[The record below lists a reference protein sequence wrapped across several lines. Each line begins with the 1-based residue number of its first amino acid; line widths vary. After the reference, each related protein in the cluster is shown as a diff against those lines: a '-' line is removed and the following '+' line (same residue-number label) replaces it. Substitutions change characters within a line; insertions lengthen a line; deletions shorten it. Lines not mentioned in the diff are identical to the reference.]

1 MSVFDFHTRLV
12 PRPGAADRLLA
23 VLDDCKVDRAA
34 VAAGGT
40 IDLRQLS
47 RQLVE
52 GGHVETDADNDA
64 VLAACDA
71 SGGRLVPF
79 FFANPHRPASD
90 YAERGERF
98 QGVEISPAVHGVQ
111 LTDPR
116 TAALVAEAER
126 LGHPVYLVCITRPG
140 CEVTALVDLARQ
152 FPAVTF
158 VLGHTGIGNIDY
170 HAVDLITPVPNIV
183 LETSGGYSS
192 VLRDAIDRLGD
203 GRVLFGSEFPLQ
215 HPSVE
220 LAKYQAIQITP
231 AEWERVAWD
240 NAIRLLKL
248 STP

>member
-1 MSVFDFHTRLV
+1 MPIFDFHTRLA
-12 PRPGAADRLLA
+12 PRSGAADRLLA
-23 VLDDCKVDRAA
+23 VLDDCKIDRAA
-34 VAAGGT
+34 VVAGGT

-52 GGHVETDADNDA
+52 GGHVTTDADNDA

-79 FFANPHRPASD
+79 FFANPHRPVSD
-90 YAERGERF
+90 YAEWSERF
-98 QGVEISPAVHGVQ
+98 RGVEISPAVHGVR

-126 LGHPVYLVCITRPG
+126 WGHPVYLVCITRPG
-140 CEVTALVDLARQ
+140 CDVAALVDLARQ
-152 FPAVTF
+152 FPAVIF

-183 LETSGGYSS
+183 LETSGGYSG

-203 GRVLFGSEFPLQ
+203 RRVLFGSEFPLQ

-220 LAKYQAIQITP
+220 LAKYQAIQLTP
-231 AEWERVAWD
+231 AQWERVAWD
-240 NAIRLLKL
+240 NALRLLEPG
-248 STP
+248 TP